1 MYVARRFY
9 WFVLAIILF
18 LIVITVVW
26 QIKSQA
32 HKTVNTEDI
41 NQQVVNKQP
50 KVQYHQNSHQSKND
64 QVNEQILS
72 EPEKNKYATEY
83 ALPIDQLQQLIPAM
97 KEGVLQLSYPDGKKK
112 LQGNYKN
119 SKPVGQWHSWYPNGR
134 LAIEISWKNGLP
146 NGKTRSWY
154 ENGHKR
160 GEIYFVNGKAEGRWQ
175 RWYANGQIKQDM
187 TVHQGVV
194 KTMTTWD
201 NSGHLISDVAIID
214 NKVSGVVLTW
224 YDSGAK
230 KSESVFEKNELV
242 RKTEWDEDGLI
253 VDLDDN

>member
-1 MYVARRFY
+1 
-9 WFVLAIILF
+9 
-18 LIVITVVW
+18 
-26 QIKSQA
+26 
-32 HKTVNTEDI
+32 
-41 NQQVVNKQP
+41 
-50 KVQYHQNSHQSKND
+50 
-64 QVNEQILS
+64 
-72 EPEKNKYATEY
+72 
-83 ALPIDQLQQLIPAM
+83 
-97 KEGVLQLSYPDGKKK
+97 
-112 LQGNYKN
+112 
-119 SKPVGQWHSWYPNGR
+119 
-134 LAIEISWKNGLP
+134 
-146 NGKTRSWY
+146 
-154 ENGHKR
+154 
-160 GEIYFVNGKAEGRWQ
+160 
-175 RWYANGQIKQDM
+175 M